1 MRTFSIPGKPTGKGR
16 PRATTIGGHARQYSP
31 AKTVSYEGKVALA
44 YRQAYPGEPP
54 YQAGVPLEVSIVAL
68 FAIPTSWAKRRKATA
83 RWHTGMPDA
92 DNIAKIVCDALNGI
106 AWTDDAQVARET
118 VLKRYSPDGAE
129 SVTVTISQLD
139 QPPTCPELLQGIGQ
153 EGA

>member
-44 YRQAYPGEPP
+44 YRQAYPGETP
-54 YQAGVPLEVSIVAL
+54 YPAGVPLSVSIVAM
-68 FAIPTSWAKRRKATA
+68 FAIPASWPRKRKESA
-83 RWHTGMPDA
+83 RWQTGKPDA
-92 DNIAKIVCDALNGI
+92 DNVAKIVCDALNGI
-106 AWTDDAQVARET
+106 AWHDDAQVALES
-118 VLKRYSPDGAE
+118 VLKRYSTDGSE
-129 SVTVTISQLD
+129 SVIVTISQLD
-139 QPPTCPELLQGIGQ
+139 QVPTCPDLLSRIGQ